1 MKIHSGSA
9 DVTGTLEQGGDGIVI
24 LETLSAGRVFR
35 ILKARHGARYVAL
48 KAAVENNAMSVS
60 LLKREYELC
69 RDLSHPCVVSVL
81 GFEEDTPVGPA
92 IEMEYISG
100 RTLDEFVADAPSEAQ
115 LRTVLRDILDGVD
128 YLHHRGILHNDLKP
142 DNIVVNVNG
151 AARIIDF
158 GLSESGDCVYA
169 GTLGGTCGYSAPE
182 VLDGRGSAGAA
193 SDIYSVGKI
202 INLLFGGRRYRR
214 VARRCCCPEPT
225 KRFQSVT
232 DIRKAMSAAGRRPY
246 VLTGVAVLLIV
257 LMGLMYV
264 YERIGRNV
272 DTQIDSYSKQVL
284 DMTGEMYQE
293 AVYDMKTVAAN
304 IPVDSMVDSHIEQQ
318 NNMARDKFEQLMEK
332 AAAETDWFYQEALD
346 SIKNAPDKATCI
358 GSLSLFYTRLGAYQD
373 SVMRSHPVS
382 QDDFPPE
389 TKSALEVTRRYMIV
403 VDSIYESLPE
413 NLALEK
419 FRESLP
425 GDMERLS
432 RQVWTEIQT
441 QKSIDSNYY
450 ILSDILRT
458 VYGAHGEEGRLNAY
472 VDSVMKLY
480 PKLAKQQVRLEVS
493 RAWKPHG
500 DSLSARI
507 AR

>member
-1 MKIHSGSA
+1 
-9 DVTGTLEQGGDGIVI
+9 
-24 LETLSAGRVFR
+24 
-35 ILKARHGARYVAL
+35 
-48 KAAVENNAMSVS
+48 
-60 LLKREYELC
+60 
-69 RDLSHPCVVSVL
+69 
-81 GFEEDTPVGPA
+81 
-92 IEMEYISG
+92 
-100 RTLDEFVADAPSEAQ
+100 
-115 LRTVLRDILDGVD
+115 
-128 YLHHRGILHNDLKP
+128 
-142 DNIVVNVNG
+142 
-151 AARIIDF
+151 
-158 GLSESGDCVYA
+158 
-169 GTLGGTCGYSAPE
+169 
-182 VLDGRGSAGAA
+182 
-193 SDIYSVGKI
+193 
-202 INLLFGGRRYRR
+202 
-214 VARRCCCPEPT
+214 
-225 KRFQSVT
+225 
-232 DIRKAMSAAGRRPY
+232 
-246 VLTGVAVLLIV
+246 
-257 LMGLMYV
+257 
-264 YERIGRNV
+264 
-272 DTQIDSYSKQVL
+272 
-284 DMTGEMYQE
+284 
-293 AVYDMKTVAAN
+293 MKTVAAN

-318 NNMARDKFEQLMEK
+318 KNEARDNFERLMEK

-480 PKLAKQQVRLEVS
+480 PKLVKQQVRLEVS

-500 DSLSARI
+500 DSLRARI

>member
-1 MKIHSGSA
+1 
-9 DVTGTLEQGGDGIVI
+9 
-24 LETLSAGRVFR
+24 
-35 ILKARHGARYVAL
+35 
-48 KAAVENNAMSVS
+48 
-60 LLKREYELC
+60 
-69 RDLSHPCVVSVL
+69 
-81 GFEEDTPVGPA
+81 
-92 IEMEYISG
+92 
-100 RTLDEFVADAPSEAQ
+100 
-115 LRTVLRDILDGVD
+115 
-128 YLHHRGILHNDLKP
+128 
-142 DNIVVNVNG
+142 
-151 AARIIDF
+151 
-158 GLSESGDCVYA
+158 
-169 GTLGGTCGYSAPE
+169 
-182 VLDGRGSAGAA
+182 
-193 SDIYSVGKI
+193 
-202 INLLFGGRRYRR
+202 
-214 VARRCCCPEPT
+214 
-225 KRFQSVT
+225 
-232 DIRKAMSAAGRRPY
+232 MSAAGRRPY
-246 VLTGVAVLLIV
+246 VFTGVAVLLIV

-272 DTQIDSYSKQVL
+272 DTQIDSYSNQVL

-293 AVYDMKTVAAN
+293 AVYEMKTVAAN